1 MALGTRH
8 PPVVQKVCIMLAGL
22 NHWRR
27 LKNAYLIL
35 IGSCYFARI
44 GAAVQCGD
52 LYIAMIG
59 ARYDLDAL
67 ERACQD
73 DHIATGSISL
83 KRERKKEESDE
94 IK

>member
-1 MALGTRH
+1 
-8 PPVVQKVCIMLAGL
+8 MLAGL
-22 NHWRR
+22 NHWRW

-73 DHIATGSISL
+73 DHIATGSVSL
-83 KRERKKEESDE
+83 TREREKKEEESDE
-94 IK
+94 